1 MTFTVLLAAPRG
13 FCAGVERAIRT
24 VELALEGRV
33 EGDER
38 PVYVRHEIV
47 HNKFVV
53 DDLRAR
59 GAVFVED
66 TREIPTG
73 ATAVF
78 SAHGVSPD
86 VRNEAL
92 ERSLVTLDATCPLV
106 SRVHAAVLRY
116 AGRGYT
122 ILFVGHAGH
131 PEVEGVMGEAP
142 DQVRLVQTVAD
153 AESIDVA
160 DPSQVAYATQTTLS
174 LDDVAAILDVLRRR
188 FPEMIGPETGDVC
201 YATQNRQEAVLAL
214 VDQHAADVVL
224 VLGSPN
230 SSNSN
235 RLREVADAA
244 GARAY
249 LLGGAV
255 ELRPEWLAGARA
267 GRRERWCLDARAPG
281 PGAGR
286 PAEGARR
293 RRGADGGD
301 AHRRHLL
308 RSTADETRHAGRLSE
323 PCPTAIRTWAGPRCA
338 SCRLSFSTADD
349 RQDRRDSH
357 ARGRNTDHVALSDV
371 PLGTGRHD
379 PAAQV
384 PALRRLAC
392 EVRRAGRAGRA
403 RRVS

>member
-1 MTFTVLLAAPRG
+1 MSFTVLLAAPRG

-24 VELALEGRV
+24 VELALDNRAV
-33 EGDER
+33 GDER

-53 DDLRAR
+53 NDLRAR

-66 TREIPTG
+66 TREIPVG
-73 ATAVF
+73 STAVF

-92 ERSLVTLDATCPLV
+92 TRQLVTLDATCPLV

-142 DQVRLVQTVAD
+142 ERVRLVQTVAD
-153 AESIDVA
+153 AHTVEVP
-160 DPSQVAYATQTTLS
+160 DPTRVAYATQTTLS
-174 LDDVAAILDVLRRR
+174 LDDVSAIVEALRTR
-188 FPEMIGPETGDVC
+188 FPAMVGQDAGDVC

-214 VDQHAADVVL
+214 VEKHAADVVL

-235 RLREVADAA
+235 RLREVAEAA

-249 LLGGAV
+249 LLGGAS
-255 ELRPEWLAGARA
+255 ELQPDWL
-267 GRRERWCLDARAPG
+267 
-281 PGAGR
+281 
-286 PAEGARR
+286 EGARR
-293 RRGADGGD
+293 VGVSAGASTPEHLVQALLDRLAELGAGD
-301 AHRRHLL
+301 VQ
-308 RSTADETRHAGRLSE
+308 TVETRIEDVFFAPPPLARLSS
-323 PCPTAIRTWAGPRCA
+323 R
-338 SCRLSFSTADD
+338 SSL
-349 RQDRRDSH
+349 
-357 ARGRNTDHVALSDV
+357 
-371 PLGTGRHD
+371 
-379 PAAQV
+379 
-384 PALRRLAC
+384 
-392 EVRRAGRAGRA
+392 
-403 RRVS
+403 